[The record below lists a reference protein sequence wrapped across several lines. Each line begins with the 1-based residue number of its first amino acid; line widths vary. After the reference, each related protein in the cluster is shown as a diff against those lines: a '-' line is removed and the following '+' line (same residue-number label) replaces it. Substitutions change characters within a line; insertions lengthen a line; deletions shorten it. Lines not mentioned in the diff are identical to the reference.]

1 MLILTYYDLKSVFS
15 QTVCTDTFLCLEN
28 STVFWIQKQPQNVI
42 LLGQAKADNN
52 KQMITLTEEI

>member
-15 QTVCTDTFLCLEN
+15 QTVCSDTFLFLEN